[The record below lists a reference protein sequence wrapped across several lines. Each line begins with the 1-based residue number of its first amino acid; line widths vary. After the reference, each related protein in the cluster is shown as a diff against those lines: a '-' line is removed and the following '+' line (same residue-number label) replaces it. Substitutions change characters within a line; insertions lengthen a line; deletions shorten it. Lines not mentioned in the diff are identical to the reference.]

1 MKRPMPPTLLLRL
14 SIFSAGAALPFGL
27 AFAVDTTLTPAGF
40 TGLSITPNA
49 HTVPWGHFEAA
60 YDNQLPGIVRDPSGH
75 NFVAGFGLFPNL
87 ELSGRV
93 AASNPLSGNCFIG
106 GCGQARDLSVS
117 AKVGIGLD
125 PGKRFRLA
133 AGVADFGGN
142 VTYFRSSYGVLSYNE
157 GPVEIS
163 AGLAKRSGAG
173 INGSQSPLDGPFAG
187 LAWQPLPWLRGH
199 VEYAGSNAWG
209 GLRLFAPATWLPE
222 GWVASLGANLRLT
235 TNNFTE
241 KAWLSLGLSVPL
253 YKLPNLP
260 ASSSVL
266 PPVALAAQPAPPTTA
281 PPAAPPA
288 QPLSQFT
295 EPAQLARALP
305 LSPAIARAAADA
317 PDAAALALKLTP
329 SLNPKNLPLVAS
341 PPVAVAAATPLQ
353 DSQLNALAVALK
365 AKGLED
371 IAVGRLPGGAV
382 AVLANNASFKWNS
395 LDALGAALGAIA
407 RTLGTHQADYRL
419 ILTQRQIPLVAVSG
433 QTHCLR
439 QWLSSEAQTCTA
451 GQLSTP
457 GTGALEPLHA
467 GAQWVVQRLQ
477 PSWQTLRLAFAPVLR
492 TNIAT
497 ELGTLDYSVGINAN
511 LSLPLWAGASVE
523 YGHDFEL
530 ARTDNYQPQAF
541 FADRRVRTATERL
554 LFTQTLRVPLERW
567 FAAGQQADTP
577 SRLLGGLVAQGSV
590 GRVGT
595 FFDGVHGALRW
606 EPGEGAHRFAGQAG
620 FFKHTDFNN
629 PTSNLRNLR
638 TAKPLL
644 GSYRYAFTPT
654 RTYFE
659 AVGGQFM
666 NNDRGFQLGLRQ
678 WFSDVAVNA
687 YLRRSRFENAASRS
701 FIGLEVSLPLGP
713 RQDKAP
719 DGYLQISGVQR
730 FAHAVETL
738 TDNPNTV
745 TPGHGVLPPVP
756 TLDALFNADRAGL
769 VYFEDHIERI
779 RDAAR

>member
-1 MKRPMPPTLLLRL
+1 MPSTLLLRL
-14 SIFSAGAALPFGL
+14 CVFSVSAALPLSF
-27 AFAVDTTLTPAGF
+27 AYAVDTTLTPAGF

-87 ELSGRV
+87 EFSGRV
-93 AASNPLSGNCFIG
+93 AASNPLSGNCFVG

-117 AKVGIGLD
+117 GKVGIGLD

-142 VTYFRSSYGVLSYNE
+142 VTYFRSTYGVLSYNE
-157 GPVEIS
+157 GPIEIS

-241 KAWLSLGLSVPL
+241 KAWLTLGLSVPL

-260 ASSSVL
+260 TSSPVPPTSSSVL
-266 PPVALAAQPAPPTTA
+266 PPVALAALPTL
-281 PPAAPPA
+281 PLAALPM
-288 QPLSQFT
+288 QPLSQLP
-295 EPAQLARALP
+295 EPAQLARPLP
-305 LSPAIARAAADA
+305 LSPAITRAAADA
-317 PDAAALALKLTP
+317 PDAAVLALKLTLG
-329 SLNPKNLPLVAS
+329 LNPKNLPLAAS
-341 PPVAVAAATPLQ
+341 APAAPATPLQ
-353 DSQLNALAVALK
+353 DSQLNALAAALK

-371 IAVGRLPGGAV
+371 IAVGRLPDGAV
-382 AVLANNASFKWNS
+382 AVLANSASYKWNS
-395 LDALGAALGAIA
+395 VDALGAALGAIA
-407 RTLGTHQADYRL
+407 RTLGATQAGYRL

-439 QWLSSEAQTCTA
+439 QWLNNEAQACAA

-457 GTGALEPLHA
+457 GTGVLEPLHA

-511 LSLPLWAGASVE
+511 LSFPLWAGASVE
-523 YGHDFEL
+523 WGHDFEL

-554 LFTQTLRVPLERW
+554 LFTQIVRVPLERW
-567 FAAGQQADTP
+567 FAASQQADAP

-606 EPGEGAHRFAGQAG
+606 EPGEGAHRFTGQAG

-687 YLRRSRFENAASRS
+687 YLRRTRFENAASRS

-719 DGYLQISGVQR
+719 DGFLQISGVPR

-756 TLDALFNADRAGL
+756 TLDALFNSDRAGL
-769 VYFEDHIERI
+769 VYFEDNIGRI